1 MENCIYVITRNSK
14 VILSTWEHCRT
25 SQGAHATVYWVQE
38 SSNFG
43 NNPWYPL
50 LVKMG
55 LDNRAGTRS
64 LRSGGLSSVLKL
76 RAELES
82 MQTQILAQGVGLHWR
97 RPLGH

>member
-1 MENCIYVITRNSK
+1 M
-14 VILSTWEHCRT
+14 W
-25 SQGAHATVYWVQE
+25 SQETPKSFSQLGNIAGDLKGAHATVYWVQE
-38 SSNFG
+38 SSSFG
-43 NNPWYPL
+43 NDPWYLL

-55 LDNRAGTRS
+55 LDGTAGTRS

-82 MQTQILAQGVGLHWR
+82 MQIQILAQGVGLHWR